1 MDIFTAAILGLVQ
14 ALTEFLPVSSSG
26 HLVLAQHLLGVESE
40 TGLSADAVAVAVH
53 FGALLSVVLV
63 FREDVVHLT
72 RTGLMAGTQPHT
84 WRARWRDDPQ
94 FRMVA
99 AICIGCLP
107 AGVVGLAF
115 KDSIEAAFE
124 SVTVVSVALLATGVV
139 LLGLLRAPKGSA
151 EVNLKTGFIIGAV
164 QAVAIIPGISRS
176 GSTIAAASSWVSS
189 VSTQRNTVSYSL
201 PVIAGATGL
210 KTLELL
216 DASLDAEMWLA
227 LGTGALVAFAAG
239 VAALK
244 FLMVTVKSGSFAHF
258 GWYCL
263 LVGTLGLIL

>member
-53 FGALLSVVLV
+53 FGTLLSVVLV

-84 WRARWRDDPQ
+84 RARWRDDPQ

-164 QAVAIIPGISRS
+164 QAVAIIPGSLVREAPS
-176 GSTIAAASSWVSS
+176 LPPSLWVSS

-201 PVIAGATGL
+201 SP
-210 KTLELL
+210 
-216 DASLDAEMWLA
+216 
-227 LGTGALVAFAAG
+227 
-239 VAALK
+239 
-244 FLMVTVKSGSFAHF
+244 
-258 GWYCL
+258 
-263 LVGTLGLIL
+263 

>member
-1 MDIFTAAILGLVQ
+1 M
-14 ALTEFLPVSSSG
+14 
-26 HLVLAQHLLGVESE
+26 ESE

-53 FGALLSVVLV
+53 FGTLLSVVLV

-72 RTGLMAGTQPHT
+72 RTGLTAGTQPHT

-139 LLGLLRAPKGSA
+139 LLGLLRAPRALLRS
-151 EVNLKTGFIIGAV
+151 
-164 QAVAIIPGISRS
+164 ISRQAS
-176 GSTIAAASSWVSS
+176 SSVQYRLSRSFPGSLVREAPSLLLSSWVSN
-189 VSTQRNTVSYSL
+189 VSTQQNTVSYSRY
-201 PVIAGATGL
+201 P
-210 KTLELL
+210 
-216 DASLDAEMWLA
+216 
-227 LGTGALVAFAAG
+227 
-239 VAALK
+239 
-244 FLMVTVKSGSFAHF
+244 
-258 GWYCL
+258 
-263 LVGTLGLIL
+263 